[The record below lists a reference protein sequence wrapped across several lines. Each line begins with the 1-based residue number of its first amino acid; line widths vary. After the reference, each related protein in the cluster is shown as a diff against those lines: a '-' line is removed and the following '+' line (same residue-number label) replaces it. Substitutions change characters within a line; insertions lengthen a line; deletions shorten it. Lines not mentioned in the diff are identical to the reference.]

1 MTNQKNPIVSIVQS
15 ETSTY
20 DEVDF
25 KNMIRRSL
33 ENLEAEKVKI
43 PSAGRVF
50 IKPNVVIGV
59 PARESITT
67 EPKFIS
73 GLITLLKEKGVS
85 TVYVGDSSASYI
97 KSEESFKATGMADAV
112 LAAGGEVVDID
123 AESERVELEL
133 PASDILECLTVPRKA
148 LEADFLINF
157 GKLKTHRVANS
168 ITCCVKNWVGF
179 IAQDVR
185 LKYHQTR
192 FPKLV
197 SELHLAMPEDL
208 CFGDAVIVGEGDG
221 PDLTTPRFLGLLLS
235 SNDPVAID
243 AIGAE
248 LLSINRS
255 DLLFPWTAYLDGV
268 GEIMRNNIKVL
279 GPEIQQLAIQVE
291 KPVSVLYNRFPCNI
305 VLGGMCDGCFAWFMG
320 PALFW
325 ERDGIWEKILQK
337 CGKPTFMLGFNAE
350 DTHFEEHLEEG
361 PYFVIGDCTP
371 ARYRED
377 PRTFHI
383 EGCCPGPAIPE
394 IVLKTCGITENE
406 ESK

>member
-1 MTNQKNPIVSIVQS
+1 MIWH
-15 ETSTY
+15 
-20 DEVDF
+20 
-25 KNMIRRSL
+25 IRR
-33 ENLEAEKVKI
+33 EK
-43 PSAGRVF
+43 PFFR
-50 IKPNVVIGV
+50 
-59 PARESITT
+59 
-67 EPKFIS
+67 
-73 GLITLLKEKGVS
+73 
-85 TVYVGDSSASYI
+85 
-97 KSEESFKATGMADAV
+97 
-112 LAAGGEVVDID
+112 
-123 AESERVELEL
+123 
-133 PASDILECLTVPRKA
+133 
-148 LEADFLINF
+148 
-157 GKLKTHRVANS
+157 
-168 ITCCVKNWVGF
+168 
-179 IAQDVR
+179 Q
-185 LKYHQTR
+185 
-192 FPKLV
+192 
-197 SELHLAMPEDL
+197 
-208 CFGDAVIVGEGDG
+208 
-221 PDLTTPRFLGLLLS
+221 LLS

-243 AIGAE
+243 AIAAE

-279 GPEIQQLAIQVE
+279 GPEIQQLAIQIE
-291 KPVSVLYNRFPCNI
+291 KPVPVLYNRFPCNI

-371 ARYRED
+371 ATYRED

-406 ESK
+406 GSK